1 MLFPSSR
8 LLKDEI
14 LSAAAE
20 LQVNVVL
27 AAVW

>member
-20 LQVNVVL
+20 QVNVVL